1 VWAVGGP
8 VGARGEPG
16 RGDGKDES
24 WGDNVTSSRILESRP
39 EPIAFQWNSSE
50 RPENVTAG

>member
-16 RGDGKDES
+16 RGEGKNES
-24 WGDNVTSSRILESRP
+24 WGRQCHLEFSSRDQNQAAI
-39 EPIAFQWNSSE
+39 QTNSSE